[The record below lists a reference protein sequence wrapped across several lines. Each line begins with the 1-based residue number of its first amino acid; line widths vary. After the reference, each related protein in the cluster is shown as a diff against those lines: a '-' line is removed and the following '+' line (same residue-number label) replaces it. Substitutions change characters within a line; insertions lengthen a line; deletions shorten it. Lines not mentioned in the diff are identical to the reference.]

1 MNAALGPFV
10 AGLVGQERAK
20 LMGVVTSYALVLVFS
35 HAAFGAVTFQ
45 DVAPIL
51 EMHCAGCHQ
60 AGEIGP
66 MPLTT
71 YAQVRPWAKAIKQA
85 VIEGVMPPWHADRV
99 TSQRFLNS
107 RLLKESEIRMLAEW
121 ADSGA
126 REGPAGGV
134 PIHPIQEATE
144 GWKLGKPDLVIRVPG
159 AKIPA
164 SGTFEY
170 TFLVTPV
177 DVPADTWI
185 SAAEW
190 KVDQRAVVHH
200 MNAFLRPPGSSFVA
214 NVEPGQLYVPTRD
227 ERAAR
232 HSNEREVDRREL
244 LIGYEPGYKPANW
257 GDGRAKLMHKGGS
270 VVFEIHYNPNGK
282 PVKDY
287 SELGIYFAKQP
298 PRERVLTI
306 TPADAGLTIP
316 PGSASYASHVTATL
330 THEVKLVSL
339 QPHMHLRGK
348 AFEITAVYPDGRRD
362 TLLRVPRYDFNWQ
375 TTYFLS
381 KPIVLPKGAVLDY
394 VATFD
399 NSVNNRHNPDPAK
412 TVYWGDQSWDE
423 MNVGFT
429 ELAFD
434 ATADPDVAV
443 LSGTTRPGGISK
455 PSSDSSKPSGTS
467 KH

>member
-1 MNAALGPFV
+1 
-10 AGLVGQERAK
+10 
-20 LMGVVTSYALVLVFS
+20 MGVIRRFPLVLLLM
-35 HAAFGAVTFQ
+35 AAAYGAVTFR
-45 DVAPIL
+45 DVAPVL
-51 EMHCAGCHQ
+51 EAHCAGCHQ
-60 AGEIGP
+60 VGEIGP

-71 YAQVRPWAKAIKQA
+71 YAQARPWAAAIKQA
-85 VIEGVMPPWHADRV
+85 VMRGTMPPWHADRA
-99 TSQRFLNS
+99 TSARFANS
-107 RLLKESEIRMLAEW
+107 RLMKESEIRLLAEW

-126 REGPAGGV
+126 AEGAPGLT
-134 PIHPIQEATE
+134 IHLDSAHQ

-159 AKIPA
+159 AKIPV

-177 DVPADTWI
+177 DLPADTWVA
-185 SAAEW
+185 AAEW

-214 NVEPGQLYVPTRD
+214 NVEPGKLYVPTHD

-232 HSNEREVDRREL
+232 HANEREVDRREL
-244 LIGYEPGYKPANW
+244 LIGYEPGYKPAPW
-257 GDGRAKLMHKGGS
+257 GEGRAKLMRKGGS

-282 PVKDY
+282 AMLDY

-316 PGSASYASHVTATL
+316 AGSAAYESHVTATL

-348 AFEITAVYPDGRRD
+348 AFEITAAYSDGKREV
-362 TLLRVPRYDFNWQ
+362 LLRVPKYDFNWQ
-375 TTYFLS
+375 TTYFLA
-381 KPIVLPKGAVLDY
+381 KPMVLPKGTVLEYTAV
-394 VATFD
+394 FD
-399 NSVNNRHNPDPAK
+399 NSANNRHNPDPAK
-412 TVYWGDQSWDE
+412 IVHWGDQSWEE
-423 MNVGFT
+423 MNIGFT

-434 ATADPDVAV
+434 ANADPDVAV
-443 LSGTTRPGGISK
+443 LSGTTRPGVV
-455 PSSDSSKPSGTS
+455 S